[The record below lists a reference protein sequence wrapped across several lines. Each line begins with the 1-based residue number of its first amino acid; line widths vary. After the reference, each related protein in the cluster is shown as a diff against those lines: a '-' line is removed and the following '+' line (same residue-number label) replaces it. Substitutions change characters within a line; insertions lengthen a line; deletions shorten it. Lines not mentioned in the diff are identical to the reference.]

1 MAITAAV
8 HSLETQSKPF
18 RQPMNAADHSL
29 LEHLRVMALEC
40 RAASRADLFEAC
52 AILAV
57 EKPKARE
64 AHAKTLIRTLSQ
76 ILGKAPR
83 FHRPGVAELSFDEDW
98 LLALSRAVRREDHDS
113 IAFLLRSR
121 VPHSARRSLLFL
133 MSMVSEN
140 FRQV

>member
-1 MAITAAV
+1 MAMTAAV
-8 HSLETQSKPF
+8 HPLDTQAPAF
-18 RQPMNAADHSL
+18 RQTMNAADRSL
-29 LEHLRVMALEC
+29 LEHLRVTALDC
-40 RAASRADLFEAC
+40 RAAARADLFEAC
-52 AILAV
+52 AMLAV

-98 LLALSRAVRREDHDS
+98 LVALSRAVRREDHDS

-121 VPHSARRSLLFL
+121 VPQHARRSLLFL
-133 MSMVSEN
+133 MAMVSEN